1 MFQINQKKNET
12 EKERL
17 IFKLKGKGARDCTS
31 FLQLIFVMI

>member
-1 MFQINQKKNET
+1 MFLINQKKNVI

-31 FLQLIFVMI
+31 FLHLIFDMI

>member
-1 MFQINQKKNET
+1 MFLINQKKNVI

-31 FLQLIFVMI
+31 FLQLNFDMI